1 MNKFLALMQRE
12 WLQHRFGWLLMV
24 VIPFGLALLLV
35 GFGHIQGMSD
45 GLQGDDLVINDVQTP
60 VRELPLMLAMIA
72 ISASMCV
79 MFLVAWIS
87 SLIIVSGLA
96 RRDHADRS
104 IEFWLSL
111 PVSHRD
117 SLAAPLLVHLLLVPA
132 AALVIGLAGGGLL
145 SLVLVGRVAGVG
157 AWFALPWLHIVPGT
171 LALLVRLLAGLPLA
185 TLWLAPLI
193 LLIVLMTAWFRRWG
207 WVILAVGLGL
217 GSQLLKRL
225 FGQPL
230 LSQVTSDL
238 MSHAAT
244 SMLHVVSGGP
254 AFGPGRDPDAVLSG
268 LPSWALSDF
277 GFALR
282 DLASPLLAGGLLF
295 AAGCFALLMLW
306 RQRGAGAA
314 G

>member
-1 MNKFLALMQRE
+1 MKKFLALMQRE
-12 WLQHRFGWLLMV
+12 WLQHRFGWMLMML
-24 VIPFGLALLLV
+24 IPLGLALLLV
-35 GFGHIQGMSD
+35 GFGHIQGLSD
-45 GLQGDDLVINDVQTP
+45 GWHGEDIVINDVQTP
-60 VRELPLMLAMIA
+60 VRDLPMMLAMIA
-72 ISASMCV
+72 ISASMGV
-79 MFLVAWIS
+79 MFLVAWIG

-111 PVSHRD
+111 PTSHRD

-132 AALVIGLAGGGLL
+132 AALFIGLVGGGLL

-157 AWFALPWLHIVPGT
+157 AWFALPWWQIVPGT
-171 LALLVRLLAGLPLA
+171 LALLARLLAGLPLA

-193 LLIVLMTAWFRRWG
+193 LLVVLMTAWFRRWG
-207 WVILAVGLGL
+207 WVILGVGLGL

-230 LSQVTSDL
+230 LSQLTTDL
-238 MSHAAT
+238 LSNAAT
-244 SMLHVVSGGP
+244 SMVHAVSGAP
-254 AFGPGRDPDAVLSG
+254 SFGPEKDTGAVLGS
-268 LPSWALSDF
+268 LPAWALHDL
-277 GFALR
+277 GLALR

-306 RQRGAGAA
+306 RQRGAGATA
-314 G
+314 